1 MVFLVNFAR
10 VVFAPL
16 LEPLKHEFL
25 VSDATIGL
33 VASLV
38 WLGSA
43 LPRIPTGYLL
53 TRIERHY
60 VVLGAGVV
68 LTVSSG
74 LTAFAPSVP
83 LLAVGAFSMG
93 VSSAVYFIA
102 ANPLVS
108 ELYPERVGRA
118 LGIHGTA
125 SQLAAAIA
133 PVFVGVTL
141 TVVGWRGVFEL
152 LAAVAA
158 VVTAVFFA
166 VARRTDLPEAGVAD
180 RDFLTAFRRQWP
192 IILSGVAIIGATGLV
207 WNGLFNWYPSYI
219 SQTKGLSL
227 ETGRTLLT
235 VLFAAGV
242 PAFWLTGR
250 LADRLPHVPLMLSI
264 LGSFIVCLVSLTLAQ
279 GLAAIVGISLVL
291 GYVIHSLFPALD
303 TYLLDSLP
311 DENRAS
317 AYAMYSGLAMI
328 GQAGGSSLVGT
339 LLDAQFAFDT
349 IFRTLA
355 VGLFA
360 ILAVL
365 LALHRTDRLPTGA
378 VTS

>member
-33 VASLV
+33 IASLV

-68 LTVSSG
+68 LTVAAG
-74 LTAFAPSVP
+74 LTAFAPNVP
-83 LLAVGAFSMG
+83 LLAVGAFAMG
-93 VSSAVYFIA
+93 ISSAVYFIA

-108 ELYPERVGRA
+108 ELYPNRVGRA

-133 PVFVGVTL
+133 PVFVGVML
-141 TVVGWRGVFEL
+141 TIVGWRGVLEL
-152 LAAVAA
+152 LAVAA
-158 VVTAVFFA
+158 AIVTVVFFI
-166 VARRTDLPEAGVAD
+166 VARRTDLPDAGVAD

-264 LGSFIVCLVSLTLAQ
+264 LGGFIVCLVSLTLAQ
-279 GLAAIVGISLVL
+279 GLAAIVGISIVL

-360 ILAVL
+360 ILVVL
-365 LALHRTDRLPTGA
+365 FVLHRVNRLPTGA

>member
-10 VVFAPL
+10 VMFAPL

-25 VSDATIGL
+25 VSNATVGL
-33 VASLV
+33 IATLV

-53 TRIERHY
+53 TRVERHRA
-60 VVLGAGVV
+60 VLGAGIV
-68 LTVSSG
+68 LTAAAG
-74 LTAFAPSVP
+74 FTAFAPSVP
-83 LLAVGAFSMG
+83 LLAVGAFTMG

-108 ELYPERVGRA
+108 ELYPDRVGRA
-118 LGIHGTA
+118 IGIHGTA

-133 PVFVGVTL
+133 PVFVGVML
-141 TVVGWRGVFEL
+141 TVVGWRGVLKL

-158 VVTAVFFA
+158 AVTVVFFV
-166 VARRTDLPEAGVAD
+166 VARRTDLPDAGATD
-180 RDFLTAFRRQWP
+180 REFVTAFRRQWP
-192 IILSGVAIIGATGLV
+192 IILSGVAIIGATGFV
-207 WNGLFNWYPSYI
+207 WNGLFNFYPSYLH
-219 SQTKGLSL
+219 QTKGLSP
-227 ETGRTLLT
+227 ETARTLLT
-235 VLFAAGV
+235 VVFAAGV
-242 PAFWLTGR
+242 PAFWFTGR

-264 LGSFIVCLVSLTLAQ
+264 LGGFIVCLLGLTAAQ
-279 GLAAIVGISLVL
+279 GLAAIVAVSLAL

-328 GQAGGSSLVGT
+328 GQAGGSSVVGA
-339 LLDAQFAFDT
+339 LLDAGYLFDT
-349 IFRTLA
+349 VFRTFA
-355 VGLFA
+355 VGLLA

-365 LALHRTDRLPTGA
+365 FVLHRANRLPATA

>member
-16 LEPLKHEFL
+16 LEPLKHEFF
-25 VSDATIGL
+25 VSDATVGL

-68 LTVSSG
+68 LTAASG
-74 LTAFAPSVP
+74 LTAFAPNVS

-118 LGIHGTA
+118 LGIHGMA

-133 PVFVGVTL
+133 PVFVGVML
-141 TVVGWRGVFEL
+141 AMVGWRAVLEL

-158 VVTAVFFA
+158 IVTLVFFV

-180 RDFLTAFRRQWP
+180 RDFLTAFCRQWP

-250 LADRLPHVPLMLSI
+250 LADRLPHVPLMLTI
-264 LGSFIVCLVSLTLAQ
+264 LGSFIVCLVSLTVAQ
-279 GLAAIVGISLVL
+279 GLAAIVGISIVL

-328 GQAGGSSLVGT
+328 GQAAGSSVVGT

-360 ILAVL
+360 ILVVL